1 MDNLT
6 HTLVGL
12 AAAKAGLERLSFG
25 ATAVCL
31 VAANSPD
38 SDVVALAGGRWFYL
52 EHHRGITH
60 SIAGTLA
67 LALFVPLLFYAC
79 ERAVARLRRR
89 PPRARLKGLV
99 IASLVV
105 SATHPLL
112 DWTNNYGLRPWL
124 PWSGRW
130 YYGDLVFIVDPWLW
144 LVLGGACFLATSR
157 TRWRI
162 MAWSA
167 LALVLAAAVVFV
179 MPRANVA
186 HAKMVAAL
194 WLAGVVAFAAARF
207 SRPPLIGSRA
217 APAAALAFIVGYWG
231 VLALLHARAEGAAS
245 ESAQTVAARGGESLL
260 EVAAMPTLAD
270 PTGWLVVFETDLAHY
285 KHALSLS
292 DDEATT
298 APERFP
304 KLRGG
309 EAELV
314 ERARRTRGDARVF
327 LGFARFPAA
336 QLARRGC
343 AAETVLRLAYL
354 RFTEPGA
361 AGRRGGSFSLEIP
374 VATDP

>member
-12 AAAKAGLERLSFG
+12 SAAKAGLERLSFG

-38 SDVVALAGGRWFYL
+38 SDIVAVAGGRWFYL

-60 SIAGTLA
+60 SVVGTLA

-89 PPRARLKGLV
+89 PPRARLKGLLV
-99 IASLVV
+99 ASLAV

-124 PWSGRW
+124 PWSGEW

-144 LVLGGACFLATSR
+144 LALGGACFLATAR
-157 TRWRI
+157 TRWRVA
-162 MAWSA
+162 AWCAFA
-167 LALVLAAAVVFV
+167 LALSSAVVIAL
-179 MPRANVA
+179 PRAGVT
-186 HAKMVAAL
+186 HAKLVAAL
-194 WLAGVVAFAAARF
+194 WLAGVVAFAAARVL
-207 SRPPLIGSRA
+207 RPRLTGSRA
-217 APAAALAFIVGYWG
+217 APAAALAFVLAYWG
-231 VLALLHARAEGAAS
+231 ALAVVRSRAVIEAAETARA
-245 ESAQTVAARGGESLL
+245 VAARGGESLL
-260 EVAAMPTLAD
+260 GVAAMPTPAD
-270 PTGWLVVFETDLAHY
+270 PTGWLVVFETDRAHY
-285 KHALSLS
+285 RHELSLT
-292 DDEATT
+292 DEGAAR

-304 KLRGG
+304 KLEGA

-314 ERARRTRGDARVF
+314 ERARREHEGARVF

-336 QLARRGC
+336 RLTERGC
-343 AAETVLRLAYL
+343 AAETVLQLADL
-354 RFTEPGA
+354 RFTRPGA
-361 AGRRGGSFSLEIP
+361 SNRRGGSFALEIP
-374 VATDP
+374 VNSKP